1 MEYGMIMGIVG
12 KVEVEHALSWINS
25 IVNNTMPLVI
35 LGKEAVAE
43 ILIDEAVGD
52 KEKGVLRK

>member
-1 MEYGMIMGIVG
+1 MIMGIVG